1 MIEKIRQAAH
11 NIQPYVLRTP
21 LLYSTWLSEMT
32 GGKVYLKMESEQITG
47 SFKARGATNKVLE
60 VKSLTPEKKV
70 ITASTGNHGLGVA
83 HACRQIGIK
92 GKVVLPT
99 NVVSTKQEALERS
112 GIEVKLM
119 GGDCFESEMYA
130 LKQAQRHP
138 LVYISPYN
146 DEAVIAGQGTVG
158 LEIME
163 QLSEPPDNVF
173 VTIGGGGLISGV
185 AYACKGINPKVQ
197 IIGCQPALSPEM
209 TLSVQS
215 GQYTTVP
222 AVPTLSDASAGAF
235 EEESIT
241 YPMCKTLVDDFILA
255 SEVEIANGIIAVF
268 EKERKVIEGAAAVA
282 VSAMLKDP
290 KKWKNQTSVIVV
302 CGGNISRDKLV
313 QVLAS

>member
-1 MIEKIRQAAH
+1 MIKKIKRAAQD
-11 NIQPYVLRTP
+11 IQPFVLRTP
-21 LLYSTWLSEMT
+21 LLYSSWLSAIT

-47 SFKARGATNKVLE
+47 SFKARGAANKILE
-60 VKSLTPEKKV
+60 VKSSSPNYKV

-83 HACRQIGIK
+83 HACSQIGIH

-99 NVVSTKQEALERS
+99 NVVTTKKEALERS
-112 GIEVKLM
+112 GIEVELM

-130 LKQAQRHP
+130 LKQAQNQP

-163 QLSEPPDNVF
+163 QLGRQPDNIF
-173 VTIGGGGLISGV
+173 VTIGGGGLIAGV
-185 AYACKGINPKVQ
+185 AQACKGIHPNVQ
-197 IIGCQPALSPEM
+197 IIGCQPEASPEM

-215 GQYTTVP
+215 GHYTTVP
-222 AVPTLSDASAGAF
+222 AIPTLSDASAGAF
-235 EEESIT
+235 EEDSIT
-241 YPMCKTLVDDFILA
+241 YPMCRTLIDDFILT
-255 SEVEIANGIIAVF
+255 SEVEIADGIREVF

-282 VSAMLKDP
+282 VGAMLKNP
-290 KKWKNQTSVIVV
+290 KKWENQTNVIVI

-313 QVLAS
+313 QVLS

>member
-1 MIEKIRQAAH
+1 MIEKIRRAAH
-11 NIQPYVLRTP
+11 NIQPYVFRTP
-21 LLYSTWLSEMT
+21 LLYSAWLSEIT

-47 SFKARGATNKVLE
+47 SFKARGAANKVLE
-60 VKSLTPEKKV
+60 VKSNSPEHKV

-83 HACRQIGIK
+83 HACSQIGIH

-99 NVVSTKQEALERS
+99 NVVSTKKEALERS
-112 GIEVKLM
+112 GIAVELM

-130 LKQAQRHP
+130 LKQAQQQP

-146 DEAVIAGQGTVG
+146 DETVIAGQGTVG

-163 QLSEPPDNVF
+163 QLDNQPNNIF
-173 VTIGGGGLISGV
+173 VTIGGGGLISGI
-185 AYACKGINPKVQ
+185 AHACKGINSNIQ
-197 IIGCQPALSPEM
+197 IIGCQPEVSAEM

-222 AVPTLSDASAGAF
+222 SIPTLSDASAGAF
-235 EEESIT
+235 EEDSIT
-241 YPMCKTLVDDFILA
+241 YPICKTLVDDFILT
-255 SEVEIANGIIAVF
+255 SEDEIANGIRLVF

-282 VSAMLKDP
+282 VGALLKNP
-290 KKWKNQTSVIVV
+290 KKWENQTNVIVI

-313 QVLAS
+313 QVLS

>member
-1 MIEKIRQAAH
+1 MIEKIKQAAD
-11 NIQPYVLRTP
+11 NIRPYVLRTP
-21 LLYSTWLSEMT
+21 LLYSTWLSEIT

-47 SFKARGATNKVLE
+47 SFKARGAANKVLE
-60 VKSLTPEKKV
+60 VKAISPDHQV

-83 HACRQIGIK
+83 HACNQIGIN

-99 NVVSTKQEALERS
+99 NVVTTKKEALERS
-112 GIEVKLM
+112 GIEVELM
-119 GGDCFESEMYA
+119 GSDCFESEMYA
-130 LKQAQRHP
+130 LKQVQNQP

-163 QLSEPPDNVF
+163 QLEDLPDNIF

-185 AYACKGINPKVQ
+185 AQACKGIHPNVQ
-197 IIGCQPALSPEM
+197 IIGCQPEVSAEM

-222 AVPTLSDASAGAF
+222 SMPTLSDASAGAF
-235 EEESIT
+235 EEDSIT
-241 YPMCKTLVDDFILA
+241 YPICKTLVDDFILT
-255 SEVEIANGIIAVF
+255 SEDEIANGIRLVF

-282 VSAMLKDP
+282 VSALLKNP
-290 KKWKNQTSVIVV
+290 QKWENQTNVIVI

-313 QVLAS
+313 QVLS